1 MPKGGFFVKII
12 PICPASFSSNTYL
25 LVSGGAALVVDPSV
39 SAEAILRASEK
50 EKVTIEGILLTHG
63 HFDHI
68 LSLDVLR
75 EVLSVPA
82 AIHEHDAV
90 MLTDGRKNA
99 FYDFFGKERTFGAAE
114 RLLSEGDTISLS
126 DETITVLHTPGHTGG
141 SVCYLCGD
149 SLMTGDTLFSNTYG
163 RCDLWSGNEKEMQQS
178 LRRLRSLP
186 PTLTIYPGH
195 GESATLRDALDEV
208 AYLL

>member
-1 MPKGGFFVKII
+1 MKII

-25 LVSGGAALVVDPSV
+25 LVSNGSALVVDPSV
-39 SAEAILRASEK
+39 SAESILRTVK
-50 EKVTIEGILLTHG
+50 EQNAELQGILLTHG

-68 LSLDVLR
+68 LSLDLLR
-75 EVLSVPA
+75 QSLSIPA

-99 FYDFFGKERTFGAAE
+99 FYDFFGKERIFGAAE
-114 RLLSEGDTISLS
+114 RRISDGETISLG

-141 SVCYLCGD
+141 SVCYLIDD
-149 SLMTGDTLFSNTYG
+149 SLITGDTLFSNTYG
-163 RCDLWSGNEKEMQQS
+163 RCDLWSGDEAEMQKS
-178 LRRLRSLP
+178 LARLRSLP

-195 GESATLRDALDEV
+195 GATARLCDALDEV

>member
-1 MPKGGFFVKII
+1 MKII

-25 LVSGGAALVVDPSV
+25 IVSDGAALVVDPSV
-39 SAEAILRASEK
+39 SAEAILRVATEQNA
-50 EKVTIEGILLTHG
+50 EIQGILLTHG

-75 EVLSVPA
+75 DALHIPA
-82 AIHEHDAV
+82 AIHTHDAV

-99 FYDFFGKERTFGAAE
+99 FYDFFGKERVFYAAE
-114 RLLSEGDTISLS
+114 QLLSEGETLSLAN
-126 DETITVLHTPGHTGG
+126 ETITVLHTPGHTGG
-141 SVCYLCGD
+141 SVCYLAGD
-149 SLMTGDTLFSNTYG
+149 ALITGDTLFSNTYG
-163 RCDLWSGNEKEMQQS
+163 RCDLWSGDEAEMQKS
-178 LRRLRSLP
+178 LARLRTLP

-195 GESATLRDALDEV
+195 GDTARLGDALDEV

>member
-1 MPKGGFFVKII
+1 MKVI

-25 LVSGGAALVVDPSV
+25 IVADNAALVVDPSV
-39 SAEAILRASEK
+39 SAEAILRVAK
-50 EKVTIEGILLTHG
+50 EQNVKIQGILLTHG

-75 EVLSVPA
+75 ETLSIPA

-99 FYDFFGKERTFGAAE
+99 FYDFFGKERAFGAAE
-114 RLLSEGDTISLS
+114 QLLTEGDTISLC

-141 SVCYLCGD
+141 SLCYLAGD
-149 SLMTGDTLFSNTYG
+149 ALITGDTLFSNTYG
-163 RCDLWSGNEKEMQQS
+163 RCDLWSGNEAEMQRS
-178 LRRLRSLP
+178 LERLRTLP
-186 PTLTIYPGH
+186 KDLTIYPGH
-195 GESATLRDALDEV
+195 GETARLGDALDEV